1 MGYHVPVVA
10 EFFIRMIV
18 AVPVALLWFAMI
30 MLLGR
35 AFGVQLPFRI
45 LRQRNA
51 VSRRLTFAQY
61 IWLIGVLG
69 WGCGMW
75 IATTLDDY
83 LDWKYWGGSAHNLS
97 AGNLLIHAVLWPL
110 AGLLFG
116 WMGWNG
122 RTGTASN

>member
-1 MGYHVPVVA
+1 M
-10 EFFIRMIV
+10 
-18 AVPVALLWFAMI
+18 PVALLWFAMI

-83 LDWKYWGGSAHNLS
+83 LDWKYWVGSAHNLS